1 MVDSIDEMLDHRISR
16 KDLGQF
22 EDNLLT
28 NLKLV
33 KDAKRVYFDQDC
45 LAVEKTDGTYLT
57 AEEAMRL
64 YQEHRELSRCH
75 GGSSSRVAYDGVVG
89 RVMGPSEA
97 P

>member
-1 MVDSIDEMLDHRISR
+1 MVDSIDDLLNHRLNR
-16 KDLGQF
+16 NELGMF
-22 EDNLLT
+22 GHN
-28 NLKLV
+28 NMFGLV
-33 KDAKRVYFDQDC
+33 RGIKRVYFDQDC

-75 GGSSSRVAYDGVVG
+75 GGSSGRVAYDGVVG
-89 RVMGPSEA
+89 WLTGLSEA

>member
-1 MVDSIDEMLDHRISR
+1 MLDHRISR
-16 KDLGQF
+16 NDLGQF

-33 KDAKRVYFDQDC
+33 KDAMRVYFDQDS

-64 YQEHRELSRCH
+64 YQEYRALSHCG
-75 GGSSSRVAYDGVVG
+75 GGSSGRVAYDGVVG
-89 RVMGPSEA
+89 GLSSSSEA